1 MGFSSRKGKMEVRM
15 EKYSEVAIWYGINFK
30 ANNKGPYV
38 NMTFVKNGLDGCHP
52 CGRKKVEIAHF
63 EL

>member
-1 MGFSSRKGKMEVRM
+1 M